1 MQFPH
6 SAPFNDGTLPETAE
20 IGTSGCELSDE
31 GAKEIN
37 MQTLN
42 QRKPEASSSS
52 TTSASKRAPARTEAD
67 EIQEVEEVEPAG
79 TRAYDDD
86 RLDSSCTPGLKEH
99 AVLRR
104 G

>member
-6 SAPFNDGTLPETAE
+6 SSPFNDGTLPETAE
-20 IGTSGCELSDE
+20 IGTSGCGLSDE

-52 TTSASKRAPARTEAD
+52 TTASKRAPARPEAD
-67 EIQEVEEVEPAG
+67 EIQEVEEAEPAG
-79 TRAYDDD
+79 KRAYDDD
-86 RLDSSCTPGLKEH
+86 RLDSRCTPGRMAR